1 MRILKIEADVCPQCK
16 ALDFIL
22 MATPEV
28 KVRKVNI
35 DHELDIDLQERF
47 GSVQEFIDMFD
58 IMGTPTLLFLD
69 ENYNELGRLVG
80 AKGITPEII
89 RDKIASL

>member
-1 MRILKIEADVCPQCK
+1 MRIVKIEADVCPQCR

-28 KVRKVNI
+28 NAVIEKVNI
-35 DHELDIDLQERF
+35 DRDENKDWIEKYT
-47 GSVQEFIDMFD
+47 

-69 ENYNELGRLVG
+69 GERELTRLVG
-80 AKGITPEII
+80 AKGTTPEII
-89 RDKIASL
+89 REKVKEAEEKL